1 MSTVPPVDYERK
13 YKQAK
18 RMIYNIEKTSRETAR
33 DKDVKID
40 RLTRSLD
47 ALRSAI
53 DFARTGQS
61 KLTKEDIINQMQTEL
76 PSDDDE
82 KEESY
87 DDANP
92 KS

>member
-1 MSTVPPVDYERK
+1 MSTSRVSADYEKK

-18 RMIYNIEKTSRETAR
+18 RMIYTLEKTLRE
-33 DKDVKID
+33 KDEKID
-40 RLTRSLD
+40 KLTRSLD

-53 DFARTGQS
+53 DFARNGDS

-76 PSDDDE
+76 PSDEDD

-87 DDANP
+87 DDANA
-92 KS
+92 K

>member
-1 MSTVPPVDYERK
+1 MSTTRVSIDYEKK

-18 RMIYNIEKTSRETAR
+18 RMIYTLEKASRE
-33 DKDVKID
+33 KDVKIEK
-40 RLTRSLD
+40 LTRTLD

-53 DFARTGQS
+53 DFARNGNS

-76 PSDDDE
+76 PSDEDE

-87 DDANP
+87 DDANA
-92 KS
+92 K

>member
-1 MSTVPPVDYERK
+1 MSTSRVVSSADYEKK

-18 RMIYNIEKTSRETAR
+18 RMIYNLEKTLLE
-33 DKDVKID
+33 KDVKID
-40 RLTRSLD
+40 KLTRSLD

-53 DFARTGQS
+53 DFARNGDS

-76 PSDDDE
+76 PSDEDD

-87 DDANP
+87 DDAHA
-92 KS
+92 K